1 MKKTLTS
8 AAASASVALALAFS
22 PVLFAQNTSGPD
34 QSQNSRGTDSVADQH
49 AGATGTSTASSTMD
63 KNNSKDASSQTIDPN
78 VNQTKTGSDMT
89 AATKTPS
96 DATTSPVEQTRSNE
110 ARSQSTASNKAEK
123 PLSDKEFVMKASQGG
138 MTEVQLGKLASDK
151 GGSSQVKDFG
161 SQMVKDHSQA
171 NDELKSLADK
181 KGLAVSPNLDSKN
194 QAQVDKLSKL
204 SGPAF
209 DKAYVTNQVRAHEST
224 VKLFQEEAKS
234 GQDPDL
240 KAFASRTLPT
250 LQEHCSAIM
259 TIENKGAK

>member
-1 MKKTLTS
+1 MKIITS
-8 AAASASVALALAFS
+8 AVTALALACS
-22 PVLFAQNTSGPD
+22 PVLLAQNTSGPD
-34 QSQNSRGTDSVADQH
+34 QSQNSRGTDSTADQH

-63 KNNSKDASSQTIDPN
+63 KNDSKDGASQTIDPN
-78 VNQTKTGSDMT
+78 VNQNKTGSDMT
-89 AATKTPS
+89 SATKTPS
-96 DATTSPVEQTRSNE
+96 DATTSPTQSRSNE
-110 ARSQSTASNKAEK
+110 TPNKVASSHNKAEK

-151 GGSSQVKDFG
+151 GGTSEVKGFG
-161 SQMVKDHSQA
+161 SRMVKDHSQA
-171 NDELKSLADK
+171 NDELKSIADK
-181 KGLAVSPNLDSKN
+181 KGLAVSPKLDSKD
-194 QAQVDKLSKL
+194 QAQVDRLSKL

-224 VKLFQEEAKS
+224 VELFKEEAKS

-259 TIENKGAK
+259 DIENKGAK